1 MDDWRIRITV
11 EGGGSGGVLDRL
23 GLALNGEAADL
34 ARELEQR
41 RLAVSHD
48 GDDVFV
54 YATSYAEAARAREVI
69 EAVLRDEGIAAE
81 TRPVEHWLEREE
93 RWDGDPAEET
103 WEADELERG
112 FAPWEV
118 RVALPSHADARR
130 LAEQLEQDGYS
141 VERRWTYLIVG
152 AASREDADALAARL
166 HGEVEPGGELV
177 WETVPG
183 NPFAVFGGLGGS
195 GTPAG

>member
-11 EGGGSGGVLDRL
+11 EGGGGGLLDRL
-23 GLALNGEAADL
+23 GLALGGEAADL

-54 YATSYAEAARAREVI
+54 YATSYGEAAHARGVI
-69 EAVLRDEGIAAE
+69 EAVLRDEGVEARTSRI
-81 TRPVEHWLEREE
+81 EHWLEGEE
-93 RWDGDPAEET
+93 RWDGEPAEET

-112 FAPWEV
+112 YAPWEV
-118 RVALPSHADARR
+118 RVTVRSHAEARR
-130 LAEQLEQDGYS
+130 LADQLDGEGYA
-141 VERRWTYLIVG
+141 VERRWQYLIIGV
-152 AASREDADALAARL
+152 ASREDADALAARI

-195 GTPAG
+195 GTPVG

>member
-1 MDDWRIRITV
+1 MDDWRIRITLDD
-11 EGGGSGGVLDRL
+11 GRPGLLDRL
-23 GLALNGEAADL
+23 GLALSGEAAEL

-54 YATSYAEAARAREVI
+54 YATSYGEAVHAREVI
-69 EAVLRDEGIAAE
+69 EAVLREEGIDAR
-81 TRPVEHWLEREE
+81 TSRVEHWLEHEE
-93 RWDGDPAEET
+93 RWDGEPAEES
-103 WEADELERG
+103 WEAEELERG
-112 FAPWEV
+112 YAPWEV
-118 RVALPSHADARR
+118 RVTLASHGEARR
-130 LAEQLEQDGYS
+130 LAEQLEQEGYG
-141 VERRWTYLIVG
+141 VERRWQYLIIG
-152 AASREDADALAARL
+152 AASRDDAEALAARV

>member
-11 EGGGSGGVLDRL
+11 EEDGHGLLDRL
-23 GLALNGEAADL
+23 GLGLGGEAADL
-34 ARELEQR
+34 ARDLERR

-48 GDDVFV
+48 GEDVFV
-54 YATSYAEAARAREVI
+54 YATSYGEAAHARQVI
-69 EAVLRDEGIAAE
+69 EAVLREEGITAR
-81 TRPVEHWLEREE
+81 TSRIEHWLEREE
-93 RWDGDPAEET
+93 RWDGEPAEET

-112 FAPWEV
+112 YAPWEV
-118 RVALPSHADARR
+118 RVTLPSHADARR
-130 LAEQLEQDGYS
+130 LAEQLEQEGYA
-141 VERRWTYLIVG
+141 VERRWQYLIVG
-152 AASREDADALAARL
+152 AASREDADALAARV

-183 NPFAVFGGLGGS
+183 NPFAVFGGLGGT

>member
-11 EGGGSGGVLDRL
+11 AGGGGGLLDRL
-23 GLALNGEAADL
+23 GLALGGEAADL

-54 YATSYAEAARAREVI
+54 YASSYGEAARARAVV
-69 EAVLRDEGIAAE
+69 EAVLRDEGIEAQ
-81 TRPVEHWLEREE
+81 TSRVERWLDEDE
-93 RWDGDPAEET
+93 RWDGEPPEET
-103 WEADELERG
+103 WETEELDRG
-112 FAPWEV
+112 YAPWEV
-118 RVALPSHADARR
+118 RVTLPSHAEARR
-130 LAEQLEQDGYS
+130 LADQLEQEGYT
-141 VERRWTYLIVG
+141 VERRWQYLIIG
-152 AASREDADALAARL
+152 ASSREDADALAGRI
-166 HGEVEPGGELV
+166 HGHVEPGGELV

-195 GTPAG
+195 GTPVG

>member
-11 EGGGSGGVLDRL
+11 DDGGGGLLERL
-23 GLALNGEAADL
+23 GLALGGEAAEL
-34 ARELEQR
+34 ARELAQR

-54 YATSYAEAARAREVI
+54 YATSYGEAVHAREVI
-69 EAVLRDEGIAAE
+69 DAVLREEGIDAR
-81 TRPVEHWLEREE
+81 TSRIEHWLDEEE
-93 RWDGDPAEET
+93 RWDSEPAAET
-103 WEADELERG
+103 WEAEELERG
-112 FAPWEV
+112 YAPWEV
-118 RVALPSHADARR
+118 RVTLATHGEARR
-130 LAEQLEQDGYS
+130 VAEQLEQEGYT
-141 VERRWTYLIVG
+141 VERRWQYLIIGV
-152 AASREDADALAARL
+152 ASREDADALAARV